1 MRAISY
7 LFFASIILWFAC
19 QEDYTFIDYAG
30 GFSVEFTEQPT
41 IDVDTFQTALGQV
54 ELYTFL
60 LELSTTHAQ
69 MLTYSDYPVD
79 EQYIKDP
86 YAFID
91 SAKEGALKSLDVTQI
106 NFDERIEFMG
116 VSGVEVIGN
125 NNEGLQIHYK
135 LFLKGNRLYQLGV
148 LTNEEDGNWK
158 KGHDFIE
165 SFTFINK

>member
-1 MRAISY
+1 MVRKKV
-7 LFFASIILWFAC
+7 LN
-19 QEDYTFIDYAG
+19 
-30 GFSVEFTEQPT
+30 
-41 IDVDTFQTALGQV
+41 
-54 ELYTFL
+54 
-60 LELSTTHAQ
+60 
-69 MLTYSDYPVD
+69 
-79 EQYIKDP
+79 
-86 YAFID
+86 
-91 SAKEGALKSLDVTQI
+91 VTQI
-106 NFDERIEFMG
+106 NFDDRIEFMG